1 MLFNSFEYLFIFLPI
16 LLFIYYYINFK
27 INYTKIVLIIFGLF
41 FYSYWNINFLP
52 ILLFSIIIN
61 YLIAKKIN
69 NSVMNKKHLLIISI
83 IFNLSLLILFKYLD
97 FLIYNYNFLFD
108 KNINYLNLP
117 FPLAISFYTFQ
128 QITFL
133 IDIYNRE
140 IKKNNFI
147 DYILF
152 VTFFPQLIAGPILT
166 FNFLVKQFKFKNLK
180 KELFYDRF
188 PFGIFLISVGLFKK
202 VFIADNLGIFVGL
215 GFENYY
221 VLDFFS
227 SWYLSLSF
235 AFQFYF
241 DFTGY
246 VDMAAGSAYLFGILL
261 PQNFNSP
268 YKSRNLI
275 DFWKR
280 WHMTLTSFLTRYIYF
295 PLAKNFR
302 EFNLTNSL
310 FIILIVFLISGL
322 WHGPSWLFVIFGLM
336 HGIGVIINHILKE
349 KFPNFKINYFLS
361 CLITFAYI
369 NFTFIFF
376 RSQTI
381 DQALS
386 IIKKMLFLD
395 NYQSINSINNFF
407 NILSLSNNFKNLH
420 IFLIIFSFVIVFL
433 FNNTFDIKKKFK
445 NRTSYLLISLFAFIV
460 GIFSIGDSNEFIYF
474 KF

>member
-1 MLFNSFEYLFIFLPI
+1 M
-16 LLFIYYYINFK
+16 
-27 INYTKIVLIIFGLF
+27 
-41 FYSYWNINFLP
+41 
-52 ILLFSIIIN
+52 
-61 YLIAKKIN
+61 
-69 NSVMNKKHLLIISI
+69 
-83 IFNLSLLILFKYLD
+83 
-97 FLIYNYNFLFD
+97 
-108 KNINYLNLP
+108 
-117 FPLAISFYTFQ
+117 
-128 QITFL
+128 
-133 IDIYNRE
+133 
-140 IKKNNFI
+140 
-147 DYILF
+147 
-152 VTFFPQLIAGPILT
+152 TFFPQLIAGPILT

-180 KELFYDRF
+180 KDLFYDRF

-221 VLDFFS
+221 ALDFFS

-361 CLITFAYI
+361 CLITFSYI
-369 NFTFIFF
+369 NFTFI
-376 RSQTI
+376 
-381 DQALS
+381 
-386 IIKKMLFLD
+386 KV
-395 NYQSINSINNFF
+395 
-407 NILSLSNNFKNLH
+407 
-420 IFLIIFSFVIVFL
+420 LIV
-433 FNNTFDIKKKFK
+433 
-445 NRTSYLLISLFAFIV
+445 
-460 GIFSIGDSNEFIYF
+460 
-474 KF
+474 